1 LLILALGFPRQI
13 CCANALRSAIVRH
26 HDQVYLGKRI
36 AISQGALYRVTTQ
49 SGLRAALSSSMNK
62 AILRTFQ
69 AVFTIAILIWLFHS
83 PQKRALMA
91 DTIGKAD
98 RTWLIIGLPVALIGE
113 VANIIRWQILMRVQ
127 GMIMSWRRA
136 IMLFFVGLFFNLF
149 MPGYTGG
156 DFARLYYLMR
166 EFPDKR
172 KEAIL
177 TVVMDRLIGVAAL
190 VVTAVLTTVIRW
202 QWLQRTPQATVLL
215 WVLISMLIGFAI
227 TMAGSFIISGFHLLR
242 RLPHRFPLRDRL
254 LETSEAYQ
262 LFARSKSSLLY
273 AFLLSFPVLFSFY
286 GAFYCTA
293 KALGAGVSL
302 FDMCSIMPIVT
313 SIISLPITPSG
324 IGFRESLLEI
334 LLHDL
339 CGVPNQIGV
348 LISLLGFA
356 YFVLFGV
363 AGGIT
368 YLFYAPKQHSKWR
381 VMEDEVRRAHHYS
394 D

>member
-1 LLILALGFPRQI
+1 M
-13 CCANALRSAIVRH
+13 
-26 HDQVYLGKRI
+26 K
-36 AISQGALYRVTTQ
+36 
-49 SGLRAALSSSMNK
+49 K
-62 AILRTFQ
+62 AIIRTFQ
-69 AVFTIAILIWLFHS
+69 AVFTIGMLIWLFHS
-83 PQKRALMA
+83 PEKRALMA
-91 DTIGKAD
+91 NAIGKAD
-98 RTWLIIGLPVALIGE
+98 QTWLIIGFPVALVGE
-113 VANIIRWQILMRVQ
+113 IANVVRWQILMRVQ
-127 GMIMSWRRA
+127 GMIMSWPRA

-166 EFPDKR
+166 EFPGKR

-202 QWLQRTPQATVLL
+202 HWLQRTPQATVLL
-215 WVLISMLIGFAI
+215 WVLLSMLIGFMIA
-227 TMAGSFIISGFHLLR
+227 MVGSFIISGFHLLR
-242 RLPHRFPLRDRL
+242 RLPRQFPLRDRL
-254 LETSEAYQ
+254 VETSEAYQ
-262 LFARSKSSLLY
+262 LFAQSKKSLLY

-293 KALGAGVSL
+293 KALGARVSV

-313 SIISLPITPSG
+313 AIISLPITPSG
-324 IGFRESLLEI
+324 IGFRESLLQI

-339 CGVPNQIGV
+339 CNVPNQIGV

-381 VMEDEVRRAHHYS
+381 VMEDEVRRAHRYS

>member
-1 LLILALGFPRQI
+1 
-13 CCANALRSAIVRH
+13 
-26 HDQVYLGKRI
+26 
-36 AISQGALYRVTTQ
+36 
-49 SGLRAALSSSMNK
+49 MNK
-62 AILRTFQ
+62 AIIRTFQ

-83 PQKRALMA
+83 PEKRAHMA
-91 DTIGKAD
+91 YAIARAD
-98 RTWLIIGLPVALIGE
+98 STWLWIGLPVALSGE
-113 VANIIRWQILMRVQ
+113 VANIVRWQILMRVQ
-127 GMIMSWRRA
+127 GMYMSWRRA

-166 EFPDKR
+166 EFPDKK

-177 TVVMDRLIGVAAL
+177 TVVMDRLIGMGAL
-190 VVTAVLTTVIRW
+190 VLTAVVTTVLRW
-202 QWLQRTPQATVLL
+202 NWLQRTPQATVLL
-215 WVLISMLIGFAI
+215 WVLIAMLIGFVIVTVGSFAI
-227 TMAGSFIISGFHLLR
+227 TGLLLN
-242 RLPHRFPLRDRL
+242 RLPEQFPFRDRL
-254 LETSEAYQ
+254 IETSEAYH
-262 LFARSKSSLLY
+262 LFGKAKKSLLY

-293 KALGAGVSL
+293 QALGARVSVL
-302 FDMCSIMPIVT
+302 DMFSIMPIVT

-334 LLHDL
+334 LLQDL
-339 CGVPNQIGV
+339 CGVPNQVGV

-356 YFVLFGV
+356 YFVLFGI

-368 YLFYAPKQHSKWR
+368 YLFYAPKQHSRWR
-381 VMEDEVRRAHHYS
+381 EMQDEVRRAHGYF

>member
-1 LLILALGFPRQI
+1 MI
-13 CCANALRSAIVRH
+13 
-26 HDQVYLGKRI
+26 
-36 AISQGALYRVTTQ
+36 TQ
-49 SGLRAALSSSMNK
+49 SVLHVALSSSTSK
-62 AILRTFQ
+62 AIIRTLQ
-69 AVFTIAILIWLFHS
+69 AVFTIALLIWLFHS
-83 PQKRALMA
+83 PEKRALMA
-91 DTIGKAD
+91 NAIGKAD
-98 RTWLIIGLPVALIGE
+98 QTWLIIGFPVALVGE
-113 VANIIRWQILMRVQ
+113 VANIVRWQILMRVQ
-127 GMIMSWRRA
+127 GMIMSWPRA
-136 IMLFFVGLFFNLF
+136 IMLFFVGLFFNMFL
-149 MPGYTGG
+149 PGYTGG

-202 QWLQRTPQATVLL
+202 QWLQRTPQVTVLL
-215 WVLISMLIGFAI
+215 WVLITMIIGFGIA
-227 TMAGSFIISGFHLLR
+227 TAGSFIVSGFHVLQ
-242 RLPHRFPLRDRL
+242 RLPQHFPFRDWL
-254 LETSEAYQ
+254 VETSDAYH
-262 LFARSKSSLLY
+262 LFARSKKSLLF

-339 CGVPNQIGV
+339 CNVPNQIGV

-356 YFVLFGV
+356 YFVVFGV

-381 VMEDEVRRAHHYS
+381 VMEDEVRRAHHYT